1 MFEVRDHKN
10 FTKIVKFL
18 QIEDEHDKLL
28 TGLEQEDLTEDRI
41 EALFQQKD
49 PVSDL
54 TAEFKKNYMV
64 GKVIGEGAYASVR
77 VAIHKPTNKKIA
89 IKVYEKSK
97 IK

>member
-41 EALFQQKD
+41 EALF
-49 PVSDL
+49 
-54 TAEFKKNYMV
+54 
-64 GKVIGEGAYASVR
+64 
-77 VAIHKPTNKKIA
+77 
-89 IKVYEKSK
+89 
-97 IK
+97 